1 MKLLYSIFTSVPPKC
16 TGRLGARIHPLRNT
30 ERGRIRYDSRIIS
43 ATRGRFDPPLKK
55 FFLLPF
61 LERILR
67 IAVTCSFVK
76 EGGRGRER
84 KEGREKRREKAGEL
98 ERREEEGQEEGEMGV
113 KERKRGVGGIVSP
126 SGPQKSVVELE
137 GLFVFN

>member
-1 MKLLYSIFTSVPPKC
+1 MYGPFRSSYPPSLQHGERKN
-16 TGRLGARIHPLRNT
+16 PLRLSNYLGY
-30 ERGRIRYDSRIIS
+30 ERAIRPSPEKI
-43 ATRGRFDPPLKK
+43 FP
-55 FFLLPF
+55 PF

-84 KEGREKRREKAGEL
+84 KEERKEGKKGVRKRASSKGE
-98 ERREEEGQEEGEMGV
+98 RTWREEGEMGV

>member
-1 MKLLYSIFTSVPPKC
+1 MYGPFRSSYPPSSQHGERKN
-16 TGRLGARIHPLRNT
+16 PLRLSNYLGY
-30 ERGRIRYDSRIIS
+30 ERAIRPSPEKI
-43 ATRGRFDPPLKK
+43 FPPPFPRKDLANCSYV
-55 FFLLPF
+55 FF
-61 LERILR
+61 
-67 IAVTCSFVK
+67 C
-76 EGGRGRER
+76 EGGREGEGKKGR

>member
-1 MKLLYSIFTSVPPKC
+1 MYGPFRSSYPPSLQHGERKN
-16 TGRLGARIHPLRNT
+16 PLRLSNYLGY
-30 ERGRIRYDSRIIS
+30 ERAIRPSPEKI
-43 ATRGRFDPPLKK
+43 FPP
-55 FFLLPF
+55 PF
-61 LERILR
+61 PCERILR

-84 KEGREKRREKAGEL
+84 KEERKEGKKGVRKRASSKGE
-98 ERREEEGQEEGEMGV
+98 RKKWQEEGEMGV

>member
-1 MKLLYSIFTSVPPKC
+1 MYGPFRSSYPPSSQHGERKN
-16 TGRLGARIHPLRNT
+16 PLRLSNYLGY
-30 ERGRIRYDSRIIS
+30 ERAIRPSPEKI
-43 ATRGRFDPPLKK
+43 FPP
-55 FFLLPF
+55 PF
-61 LERILR
+61 LCERILR

-76 EGGRGRER
+76 EGGKERKKGR
-84 KEGREKRREKAGEL
+84 KEGKKGVRKRASSKGE
-98 ERREEEGQEEGEMGV
+98 RTWQEEGEMGV